1 MLRGSYGFD
10 IQSSGNLIDNAY
22 NLERI
27 RALFRDGAI
36 ISQKWGPGDPGD
48 FDNGG
53 WHSLCHLAG
62 ASAVF
67 KSPLKYFWVGLTH
80 VESID
85 RYKATVSYLG
95 ASGEAGMMDL
105 ASDAGRSLLA
115 SSVLLGYVEGTSE
128 GHISARSIIDPP
140 ERFNGW
146 KRQDFDR
153 PAKGDKKEGGTVWEH
168 WCTTRDLRP
177 TNAVGDSVLRAYLTL
192 VSFLGGEFV
201 TLVIRGRRLYN
212 HPDQLCALV
221 KAGFVTREE
230 ALCDLRPSEIPRSA
244 EDLFKEAR
252 PVDSLRAV
260 EQLAWPAPPAHGYF
274 MFKRAIK
281 QFSDRSRVE
290 ADFRTAGI

>member
-1 MLRGSYGFD
+1 
-10 IQSSGNLIDNAY
+10 
-22 NLERI
+22 
-27 RALFRDGAI
+27 
-36 ISQKWGPGDPGD
+36 
-48 FDNGG
+48 
-53 WHSLCHLAG
+53 LAN
-62 ASAVF
+62 
-67 KSPLKYFWVGLTH
+67 
-80 VESID
+80 
-85 RYKATVSYLG
+85 
-95 ASGEAGMMDL
+95 
-105 ASDAGRSLLA
+105 
-115 SSVLLGYVEGTSE
+115 SVLLGYVEGTSE